1 MEKGKKLIGVLVLL
15 IMVLTLTVG
24 YSYLSA
30 TLNINGTSK
39 IKSTSWDIHFNNI
52 RTTTGSVTATAAPVI
67 DGSGLNITYE
77 VELNTPGE
85 FYEFTVDVVNG
96 GTVNAKLSALPTL
109 SGVST
114 AQDVYTNYTF
124 THTDGTAITNLAS
137 ENIAAGQTKSYKVRV
152 EFDDNISAAQLPTS
166 VQNMTLTVGLVYE
179 QN

>member
-30 TLNINGTSK
+30 SLNINGTSK
-39 IKSTSWDIHFNNI
+39 IKTTTWDIHFNNI
-52 RTTTGSVTATAAPVI
+52 NVTTGSVTATEEPTI

-77 VELNTPGE
+77 VELDTPGE

-96 GTVNAKLSALPTL
+96 GTVDAKLSALPSL

-124 THTDGTAITNLAS
+124 THTDGTAISNLAN
-137 ENIAAGQTKSYKVRV
+137 ETLGAGATKTYMVRV
-152 EFDDNISAAQLPTS
+152 EFDDNISAAQLPTA

-179 QN
+179 QD